1 MSRLAEL
8 IEELCPDG
16 VEYRP
21 LGELGSFFGGLS
33 GKTKS
38 DFVEIEDARPFVTY
52 REVYSLI
59 EIDRCPQGRVLVLP
73 HEKQLA
79 LCRGD
84 VLFTGSSENAD
95 EVGLTAVVTT
105 DFSEPV
111 YLNSFSI
118 CLRWYDATFDS
129 GYAKYLFT
137 SSEVRRQIRR
147 CASGVTRFNLSK
159 KRLEGV
165 SIPVPP
171 LEVQREIARILDQF
185 TTLEAEL
192 EAELEARRTQYE
204 HYRNHLLSMTALK
217 QRCGEIAVRKLGE
230 VGVFHGGLTGKTKAD
245 FVDSPDAS
253 AFVTYKEIYSRIE
266 IDSIPVGRVQ
276 VADKEKQLAL
286 QYGDVLFTGSS
297 ENSEEVG
304 MTAVVTSEFSERV
317 YLNSFSIC
325 FRWSE
330 ELFDPGY
337 AKHMFNSPEIRREIQ
352 RCASGVTRF
361 NLSKKRM
368 EKISVPVPPLEVQH
382 EIMRVLD
389 DFDALVNDIS
399 SGLPAEIAAR
409 RAQYEHYRDRLL
421 SFPEKAALHN

>member
-8 IEELCPDG
+8 IEQLCPDG
-16 VEYRP
+16 VEYRA
-21 LGELGSFFGGLS
+21 LGDVGAFVRGGGLQ
-33 GKTKS
+33 KA
-38 DFVEIEDARPFVTY
+38 DFVEAGMPCVHYGQIHTRFGISTTNAVSYVSEAQFARLKHAEYGDLLIATTSEDDEAVGKATAWLGDGEVAISGDMFYYRHNLEPKYVSYFFASSSFQEQKRPY
-52 REVYSLI
+52 L
-59 EIDRCPQGRVLVLP
+59 
-73 HEKQLA
+73 
-79 LCRGD
+79 
-84 VLFTGSSENAD
+84 TG
-95 EVGLTAVVTT
+95 
-105 DFSEPV
+105 
-111 YLNSFSI
+111 
-118 CLRWYDATFDS
+118 
-129 GYAKYLFT
+129 AK
-137 SSEVRRQIRR
+137 VRRI
-147 CASGVTRFNLSK
+147 ADKGLS
-159 KRLEGV
+159 RIQ
-165 SIPVPP
+165 IPVPP
-171 LEVQREIARILDQF
+171 VEIQREIVRILDQF

-192 EAELEARRTQYE
+192 EAELEARQAQYE

-217 QRCGEIAVRKLGE
+217 QRCGEIAMRKLGE

-304 MTAVVTSEFSERV
+304 MTAVVTSEFSKRV

-399 SGLPAEIAAR
+399 SGLPAEIEAR

-421 SFPEKAALHN
+421 SFPEKKAE

>member
-1 MSRLAEL
+1 MSRLADL
-8 IEELCPDG
+8 IAQLCPDG
-16 VEYRP
+16 VEYRA
-21 LGELGSFFGGLS
+21 LGDVGAFVRGGGLQ
-33 GKTKS
+33 KA
-38 DFVEIEDARPFVTY
+38 DFVEAGMPCVHYGQIHTRFGTSATKAVSYVSEAQFARLKHAEYGDLLIATTSEDDEAVGKATAWLGDGEVAISGDMFYYRHNLEPKYVSYFFASSSFQDQKRPY
-52 REVYSLI
+52 L
-59 EIDRCPQGRVLVLP
+59 
-73 HEKQLA
+73 
-79 LCRGD
+79 
-84 VLFTGSSENAD
+84 TG
-95 EVGLTAVVTT
+95 
-105 DFSEPV
+105 
-111 YLNSFSI
+111 
-118 CLRWYDATFDS
+118 
-129 GYAKYLFT
+129 AK
-137 SSEVRRQIRR
+137 VRRI
-147 CASGVTRFNLSK
+147 ADKGLS
-159 KRLEGV
+159 RIQ
-165 SIPVPP
+165 IPVPP
-171 LEVQREIARILDQF
+171 LEVQREIVRILDQF

-192 EAELEARRTQYE
+192 EAELEARQAQYE

-217 QRCGEIAVRKLGE
+217 QRCGEIAMRKLGE

-368 EKISVPVPPLEVQH
+368 EKIFVPVPPLEVQH

-421 SFPEKAALHN
+421 SFPEKVVSRSNAS

>member
-1 MSRLAEL
+1 M
-8 IEELCPDG
+8 
-16 VEYRP
+16 
-21 LGELGSFFGGLS
+21 
-33 GKTKS
+33 
-38 DFVEIEDARPFVTY
+38 
-52 REVYSLI
+52 
-59 EIDRCPQGRVLVLP
+59 
-73 HEKQLA
+73 
-79 LCRGD
+79 
-84 VLFTGSSENAD
+84 
-95 EVGLTAVVTT
+95 
-105 DFSEPV
+105 
-111 YLNSFSI
+111 
-118 CLRWYDATFDS
+118 
-129 GYAKYLFT
+129 
-137 SSEVRRQIRR
+137 
-147 CASGVTRFNLSK
+147 
-159 KRLEGV
+159 
-165 SIPVPP
+165 
-171 LEVQREIARILDQF
+171 
-185 TTLEAEL
+185 
-192 EAELEARRTQYE
+192 
-204 HYRNHLLSMTALK
+204 
-217 QRCGEIAVRKLGE
+217 
-230 VGVFHGGLTGKTKAD
+230 
-245 FVDSPDAS
+245 
-253 AFVTYKEIYSRIE
+253 
-266 IDSIPVGRVQ
+266 GRVQ

-409 RAQYEHYRDRLL
+409 RAQYDYYRDRLL
-421 SFPEKAALHN
+421 SFPEKAVSRSDAS